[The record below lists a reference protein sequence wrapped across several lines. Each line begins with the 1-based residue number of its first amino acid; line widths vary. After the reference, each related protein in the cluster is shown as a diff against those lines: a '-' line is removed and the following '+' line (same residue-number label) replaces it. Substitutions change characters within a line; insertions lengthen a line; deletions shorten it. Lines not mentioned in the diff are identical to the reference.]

1 MSTHDE
7 TDWRPSQSRG
17 SATVAQIGHLRRT
30 GGPLNH
36 AVYDLLKER
45 LLDGHYPA
53 GTHDYQPTNYASS
66 SA

>member
-1 MSTHDE
+1 MSVRGEFDRRPPLS
-7 TDWRPSQSRG
+7 RPSE
-17 SATVAQIGHLRRT
+17 AVAQISPLRRT

-45 LLDGHYPA
+45 LLEGRYAA
-53 GTHDYQPTNYASS
+53 GTRLPPTICASN